1 MATGTLNRERA
12 AMNINDVMEQ
22 AFDDL
27 GFNDHSMERSR
38 SYAGQPHTDTGERG
52 KTEVKGI
59 TFRDLR
65 DCFIRAAFLSAF
77 DQDQLRYDEACKG
90 EAAALCENDL
100 YTLDWNKLDPGA
112 VFRNLSV
119 EVEKIMGIYPN
130 VPPLVFVSSSNPTG
144 SKP

>member
-1 MATGTLNRERA
+1 
-12 AMNINDVMEQ
+12 MNFNDILEQ
-22 AFDDL
+22 ALDDL

-38 SYAGQPHTDTGERG
+38 PYTGQLHTDTGERG
-52 KTEVKGI
+52 RTEVKGI

-65 DCFIRAAFLSAF
+65 DCFIRGAFLSAG
-77 DQDQLRYDEACKG
+77 DQDRARYDEACKG

-112 VFRNLSV
+112 VCRNMSI

-130 VPPLVFVSSSNPTG
+130 VPRLMPADPTAD
-144 SKP
+144 KHD